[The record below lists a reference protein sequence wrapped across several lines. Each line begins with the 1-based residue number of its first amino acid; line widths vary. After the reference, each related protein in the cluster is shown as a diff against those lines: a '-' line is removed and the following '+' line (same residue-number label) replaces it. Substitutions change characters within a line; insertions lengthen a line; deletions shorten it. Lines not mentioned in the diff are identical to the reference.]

1 MLNGNGNENGIKI
14 NRCNQQKNKFASAAH
29 FFFLIIQQKN
39 KFVRAAPFLFN
50 QQKGK
55 VARAARLFFAVVLHD
70 STTVPFCTT
79 KTSNFLVNQTLFLW
93 RNCLCAYHKFCF
105 LCTCYVFTAL
115 IFTLLAASISHFF
128 HRLYEIRRLGVHSL
142 TLALSL
148 LSTRVYTSKI
158 TSKKTRLFFFSKSPG
173 HSKLNL
179 DLHLGYHT
187 C

>member
-70 STTVPFCTT
+70 QTTVPFFTT

-105 LCTCYVFTAL
+105 LCSCYVFTVH

-128 HRLYEIRRLGVHSL
+128 HRLYEIFMFFLPTKFVALVFIHSL
-142 TLALSL
+142 ALALSL
-148 LSTRVYTSKI
+148 LST
-158 TSKKTRLFFFSKSPG
+158 
-173 HSKLNL
+173 
-179 DLHLGYHT
+179 
-187 C
+187 